1 MTIGERDRR
10 ALMALGGAV
19 ALALI
24 IWIGTSP
31 SSSSVKVVAP
41 VESPD
46 QVEKRLDKLRQTAAT
61 VPAKEEIYK
70 QVSHELAEREK
81 GMILADTAA
90 QAQARLLQIVRTVA
104 QNQAPPLEVRQ
115 VELSQPKSF
124 GDAYGEVAVSITVD
138 CRTDQLV
145 NFISFLSAQPELL
158 STEDIRFGLANMKQ
172 KSMPVRLTI
181 AAIVPRK
188 LIPEKKGGI
197 AF

>member
-1 MTIGERDRR
+1 MTINDRDRR
-10 ALMALGGAV
+10 ALMILAGAV
-19 ALALI
+19 VVVGI
-24 IWIGTSP
+24 MWIATTP
-31 SSSSVKVVAP
+31 SSAPGKVVTP
-41 VESPD
+41 IESAD
-46 QVEKRLDKLRQTAAT
+46 QVEKRLDRLRRTAAT

-81 GMILADTAA
+81 GMIVADTAA

-104 QNQAPPLEVRQ
+104 QNQTPALEVRQ
-115 VELSQPKSF
+115 VELGQPKTF
-124 GDAYGEVAVSITVD
+124 GDAYGEVAVSITVE

-172 KSMPVRLTI
+172 KSMPVRLTVAGI
-181 AAIVPRK
+181 IPRK
-188 LIPEKKGGI
+188 LVPEKKGGM